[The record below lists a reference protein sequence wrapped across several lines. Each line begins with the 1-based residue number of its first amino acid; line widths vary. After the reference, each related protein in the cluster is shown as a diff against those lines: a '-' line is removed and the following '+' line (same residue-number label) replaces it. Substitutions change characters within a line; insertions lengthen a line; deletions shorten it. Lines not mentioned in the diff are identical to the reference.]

1 MRGMSSAASETPPRG
16 TRPSNR
22 RDITVRAAVELFA
35 RRGYAQVGMS
45 DIAQA
50 TNVGASALY
59 RHFPSKAELLV
70 AAIRSGL
77 GPWADAL
84 RGPGGSDAAEH
95 LDVILHRL
103 ATTAIEHRRVGVLW
117 QREVRNLPDDEQR
130 ELRDELRGTA
140 GILATAVRAARPE
153 LTAAQADALA
163 WCALGALVSIGFHG
177 VELPHP
183 VFDELLADIML
194 RAVSTELPAAP
205 APARAPTPV
214 APTPEEHGARRD
226 QLITV
231 ATELFAQHGFGA
243 TGIDEIGD
251 AAGIAGPSVY
261 NHFASKQEILTA
273 AVDRAGAVLNDEL
286 AAVVGSREP
295 APRRLEAMIGSYVRR
310 ANSDRFVL
318 RTLLSEMDHLAP
330 DDRERQ
336 RRAQRRYIDAWVRVL
351 HELTGIDPVE
361 ARVRVQAVL
370 LMVNDA
376 VQTPHLRALPGFE
389 QLLERVSANVLG
401 ASDSSLA

>member
-1 MRGMSSAASETPPRG
+1 MPSAAPETPPRG

-45 DIAQA
+45 DIAEA

-77 GPWADAL
+77 GPWAEAL
-84 RGPGGSDAAEH
+84 GGPGGSDAGEH
-95 LDVILHRL
+95 LDRILLRL
-103 ATTAIEHRRVGVLW
+103 ATTGIQHRRVGVLW
-117 QREVRNLPDDEQR
+117 QREARNLPDADQR
-130 ELRDELRGTA
+130 ALRDELRATA
-140 GILATAVRAARPE
+140 GILAAAVLGARPE

-183 VFDELLADIML
+183 EFDELLADIMA
-194 RAVSTELPAAP
+194 RVVRTELPPGDATLPPPPGTAPQAAS
-205 APARAPTPV
+205 
-214 APTPEEHGARRD
+214 GADEKRRD

-231 ATELFAQHGFGA
+231 ATELFAEHGFGA

-261 NHFASKQEILTA
+261 NHFASKQEILAA
-273 AVDRAGAVLNDEL
+273 AVDRAGTELVEQL
-286 AAVVGSREP
+286 AAIVDSPEP
-295 APRRLEAMIGSYVRR
+295 PQSLLVAMIASYVRR
-310 ANSDRFVL
+310 ANTDRFVL
-318 RTLLSEMDHLAP
+318 RTLLSEMDHLPP
-330 DDRERQ
+330 DEREHQ
-336 RRAQRRYIDAWVRVL
+336 RRVQRRYIDAWVRVVVRL
-351 HELTGIDPVE
+351 APVDPVE

-376 VQTPHLRALPGFE
+376 VQTPHLRVLPGFE
-389 QLLERVSANVLG
+389 AMLARISENVLE
-401 ASDSSLA
+401 ATHPATR